1 MPNKR
6 VYFAI
11 EQVGFAPDGSNTY
24 VAAHGVQ
31 SCGITTTFNLEQVFE
46 LGQLA
51 IYDNIE
57 NIPDIE
63 VTMEKVLDGYCPL
76 YLMGTKGSASTSLAG
91 RQNAKSAIAMSI
103 FSDSQDSASGSPV
116 SQVTMSG
123 MVVSSVQYQ
132 FPIDGNFSESTTF
145 VGNNKVWRS
154 ATPFTFSGQFL
165 DNADFPVASAGS
177 GGVNRRQ
184 HMQFRPTVDTLD
196 ANGQVADPD
205 CTILPKNI
213 PGITSSGTNNLQ
225 SDGFYAC
232 KLQSISVSTDLGR
245 EQILQLG
252 HKTPYHRFVTF
263 PVEVTTE
270 IEVIS
275 VSGDMIS
282 ATEAGVFGNGSNLQ
296 NQSIRVAVQEG
307 LRLNMGTKNKL
318 ASVGMSAGD
327 AGGGNQTLT
336 FSYTTFNDLSVAH
349 FNDITTSLAP
359 SQGGYTSIA

>member
-6 VYFAI
+6 VFFAI
-11 EQVGFAPDGSNTY
+11 EQVGFAPDGSNTFT
-24 VAAHGVQ
+24 AAHGVQ

-76 YLMGTKGSASTSLAG
+76 YLLATRGSASTSLSG
-91 RQNAKSAIAMSI
+91 RQNAKSAVAMSI
-103 FSDSQDSASGSPV
+103 FSDTQDSSSGTPV

-123 MVVSSVQYQ
+123 MVVSSVSYQ
-132 FPIDGNFSESTTF
+132 FPVDGNFSESVTL

-154 ATPFTFSGQFL
+154 AAAFTFSGQFL
-165 DNADFPVASAGS
+165 DNADFPIASAGS

-184 HMQFRPTVDTLD
+184 HIHFRPTVATLD
-196 ANGQVADPD
+196 ANNQVADSN
-205 CTILPKNI
+205 CTILPKNL
-213 PGITSSGTNNLQ
+213 PGISSSGTNNLG
-225 SDGFYAC
+225 DGGFYEC
-232 KLQSISVSTDLGR
+232 KLQNISVSTDLGR

-263 PVEVTTE
+263 PVEVSTE
-270 IEVIS
+270 IEVLSI
-275 VSGDMIS
+275 SGDMIG
-282 ATEAGVFGNGSNLQ
+282 ATEAGLFSGGTNLE
-296 NQSIRVAVQEG
+296 NQSIRIATYEG

-327 AGGGNQTLT
+327 AGGGNQSLT
-336 FSYTTFNDLSVAH
+336 YSYTTFNALDVSH
-349 FNDITTSLAP
+349 WNDCTTLLAP
-359 SQGGYTSIA
+359 AQGGLAT

>member
-31 SCGITTTFNLEQVFE
+31 SCGITTTFNLEQVFA

-57 NIPDIE
+57 SIPNIE
-63 VTMEKVLDGYCPL
+63 VTLEKVLDGYCPL
-76 YLMGTKGSASTSLAG
+76 YLLGTKGSTSASLSG
-91 RQNAKSAIAMSI
+91 RQNAKTAIAMSI
-103 FSDSQDSASGSPV
+103 FPDTLDSSTGTPV
-116 SQVTMSG
+116 TQVSMSG

-132 FPIDGNFSESTTF
+132 FPIDGNFSESTTW
-145 VGNNKVWRS
+145 VGNNKVWRN
-154 ATPFTFSGQFL
+154 AIPFTFSGQFL
-165 DNADFPVASAGS
+165 DNADFPIASAGS

-184 HMQFRPTVDTLD
+184 HIQFRPTVATLD
-196 ANGQVADPD
+196 ANSQVADSN
-205 CTILPKNI
+205 CTILPRNI
-213 PGITSSGTNNLQ
+213 PGISSSGTNNLGG
-225 SDGFYAC
+225 DGFYEC
-232 KLQSISVSTDLGR
+232 KVQSISVSTDLGR

-275 VSGDMIS
+275 VSGDGIG
-282 ATEAGVFGNGSNLQ
+282 ATEDGIYGNGNNLR
-296 NQSIRVAVQEG
+296 NESIRVSIQEG

-336 FSYTTFNDLSVAH
+336 YSYTTFNDMDVSH
-349 FNDITTSLAP
+349 WNDATTAIAP
-359 SQGGYTSIA
+359 AQGGFTSIS